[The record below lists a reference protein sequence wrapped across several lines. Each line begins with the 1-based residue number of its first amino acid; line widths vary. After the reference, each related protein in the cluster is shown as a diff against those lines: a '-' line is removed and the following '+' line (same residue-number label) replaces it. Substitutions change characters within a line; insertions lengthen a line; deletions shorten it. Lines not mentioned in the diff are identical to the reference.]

1 MHENTLHCVIPV
13 PAETIPA
20 EGTFSLLNVG
30 TISGPAAAKTAI
42 EKIRKA
48 FAFLNTDLQLVS
60 SDISA
65 EIVLKKLPSMKD
77 DSFRLDI
84 TKRNVILSAAGE
96 NGFLYGASALIQ
108 MVMVALREGP
118 ARAFLDCGTVK
129 DSPRFAWRGFMLDPA
144 RHFQSA
150 DTVKRVLRLVS
161 EFRINTFHW
170 HLTDNQAWRIE
181 TDSAPGLAGHGTLS
195 DGAYTRKE
203 VKEITELA
211 EELGITVVP
220 EIDVPG
226 HSTAMLKAH
235 PELACDRRNPGRE
248 FCLGNPESL
257 SFLKNLFDELMKL
270 LPRSKIIH
278 LGGDEADTSAWEK
291 CSLCRKALKKKG
303 LSTFR
308 ELENCFMKE
317 LAEYILSRR
326 RTPMLWGTCS
336 GQVYPKDAVMQAWL
350 DIREPIR
357 LAENGNK
364 VVYSVH
370 NSLYFDYPVSP
381 AEPQEPWM
389 FELSERGVY
398 MTDPYII
405 WPDKVKDSILGAEA
419 CLWTETVPEWRVMQK
434 ILPRLPAYSECA
446 WSRPEKKDCHDFA
459 RRKEHLEAA
468 GYFELLRE
476 MIR

>member
-1 MHENTLHCVIPV
+1 MHENTLHCIIPL
-13 PAETIPA
+13 PAETIPGK
-20 EGTFSLLNVG
+20 GTLSLLDVG
-30 TISGPAAAKTAI
+30 TISGPAAAKTAV

-48 FAFLNTDLQLVS
+48 FALLHTELRIVS
-60 SDISA
+60 PGVSA
-65 EIVLKKLPSMKD
+65 EIVLKKRASMKEGA
-77 DSFRLDI
+77 FQLDV
-84 TKRNVILSAAGE
+84 TERDVILSASGK
-96 NGFLYGASALIQ
+96 NGFLYGASVLIQ
-108 MVMVALREGP
+108 MVMTALREGP

-150 DTVKRVLRLVS
+150 DTVKRILRFAS

-170 HLTDNQAWRIE
+170 HLADNQAWRIE
-181 TDSAPGLAGHGTLS
+181 TDSAPGLAGQGTLS

-211 EELGITVVP
+211 EELGITIVP

-226 HSTAMLKAH
+226 HSAAMLKAH
-235 PELACDRRNPGRE
+235 PELACDHKNPGRE

-257 SFLKNLFDELMKL
+257 PFLKNLFDELMKL
-270 LPRSKIIH
+270 FPHSKYIH
-278 LGGDEADTSAWEK
+278 LGGDEANTSAWER
-291 CSLCRKALKKKG
+291 CPVCRKALKKKG

-308 ELENCFMKE
+308 ELENAFMKE
-317 LAEYILSRR
+317 LAEHVISRK
-326 RTPMLWGTCS
+326 RTPVLWGTCS

-357 LAENGNK
+357 LAGNGNK

-370 NSLYFDYPVSP
+370 NSLYFDYPSNP
-381 AEPQEPWM
+381 AEPQESWM
-389 FELSERGVY
+389 FELTERGIY

-405 WPDKVKDSILGAEA
+405 WPEKVKDSILGMEA
-419 CLWTETVPEWRVMQK
+419 CLWTELVPEWRVMQK
-434 ILPRLPAYSECA
+434 ILPRLPAYGECA
-446 WSRPEKKDCHDFA
+446 WSRPEKKDFHDFA
-459 RRKEHLEAA
+459 RRKEYLEAA
-468 GYFELLRE
+468 GYFELVRE